1 MDASSEDQPRT
12 DVGFRQDGEGPV
24 GVQYA
29 AGGAWV
35 IAARGDL
42 DLTSL
47 PPLDAALTA
56 ASAEHPQVVL
66 DVSGVTFGDS
76 AFLNLLLRVHQ
87 NAALRIVGPQP
98 QLRRLLEI
106 TGADQVLDV
115 RDDLDAVPRP

>member
-1 MDASSEDQPRT
+1 MDASSEDQSRI
-12 DVGFRQDGEGPV
+12 DVGGRQAGGGPV

-29 AGGAWV
+29 AGEAWV

-47 PPLDAALTA
+47 PPLDDALTS
-56 ASAEHPQVVL
+56 ASAEHSTVIL
-66 DVSGVTFGDS
+66 DVSAVTFGDS

-87 NAALRIVGPQP
+87 NADLRIAKPQP

-106 TGADQVLDV
+106 TGADQVLDIS
-115 RDDLDAVPRP
+115 DDLVP